1 MEHLVMQRQ
10 LRWIGHV
17 IRMQSNRLPR
27 RILYS
32 ELQHGQRAPGGQKKR
47 FSDHVKA
54 ILKKCLIP
62 PDQLETLA
70 FDREAWK
77 GVCEEGLTAFD
88 INYDQEA
95 EARRARQHTI
105 QWRNNGVAAVS
116 RDGAL
121 YSFIVLN

>member
-10 LRWIGHV
+10 LRWIVHV
-17 IRMQSNRLPR
+17 IRMQSNCLPR

-54 ILKKCLIP
+54 ILNKCLIP

-70 FDREAWK
+70 SDREVWK
-77 GVCEEGLTAFD
+77 DVCEEGLTAFD

-95 EARRARQHTI
+95 EARRARRIIPET
-105 QWRNNGVAAVS
+105 V
-116 RDGAL
+116 RDRDL
-121 YSFIVLN
+121 DPKNHQ